1 MFASSANLLAA
12 APGRAT
18 LPLREETPT
27 GEAVPRDARVA
38 VLAADAP
45 AVREVLGEQ
54 GISSVA
60 CGRACDL
67 ARLVREGSGA
77 AVLEVAAVDAAGL
90 KVLVEAL
97 RHQPAW
103 SDLPLIVLPDGG
115 LISGGRLG
123 GASTLEALEAAG
135 NVTVLERPIAV
146 KTLVSAV
153 RVALRSRRRQY
164 QTRHLLRQLEE
175 GVAQRDRLLAMLGH
189 ELRNPLAAIQ
199 AAHELLKRQEAEE
212 ADAASDDETGG
223 ESRASAKR
231 RTDRR
236 HHLRLIGRQARQL
249 VRMVDDLLD
258 IGRIRLG
265 KITLRRR
272 PLDVNELARRCAE
285 SAAAAASRRGHTLVV
300 QAAAGPVVVEADAVR
315 LEQVLSNLLSNAM
328 KYSPDGG
335 TVTLSVATDG
345 GWAVVRLADAGVGM
359 PPEVMR
365 GVFELFTQ
373 ADESMDRAEGGL
385 GLGLPLVR
393 SLVEGHGGTVSAASE
408 GEGRGSVFTVRLPL
422 AGATAGEVQPVTKS
436 NGEKDLHAPAARRHV
451 LLVEDQPDMRDVMAR
466 LLRGWG
472 HRVETAASGPA
483 GVEAAVTHRP
493 DIALIDVG
501 LPGLNGYQ
509 VAQRVR
515 AELGMGVRL
524 IALTG
529 YGQPEDR
536 RRSAEAGFDVHLV
549 KPVDFAALRAIL
561 AE

>member
-1 MFASSANLLAA
+1 M
-12 APGRAT
+12 PD
-18 LPLREETPT
+18 E
-27 GEAVPRDARVA
+27 GEPRDARVA
-38 VLAADAP
+38 VFAADAP
-45 AVREVLGEQ
+45 AVREALGER
-54 GISSVA
+54 GIASVA
-60 CGRACDL
+60 CGRPRDL

-77 AVLEVAAVDAAGL
+77 AVLEADRLDAEGLEMLVD
-90 KVLVEAL
+90 AL

-103 SDLPLIVLPDGG
+103 SDLPLIVLANGG
-115 LISGGRLG
+115 LISAGRLG
-123 GASTLEALEAAG
+123 GASALKALEAAG

-164 QTRHLLRQLEE
+164 ETRHLLRQLEA

-212 ADAASDDETGG
+212 ADAAPCDPSNGG
-223 ESRASAKR
+223 GHSSAEG

-236 HHLRLIGRQARQL
+236 HHLGLIGRQARQL

-285 SAAAAASRRGHTLVV
+285 AAADTAERRGHTLVV
-300 QAAAGPVVVEADAVR
+300 RPASGPVVVEADAVR

-335 TVTLSVATDG
+335 TVTLTVGTEG
-345 GWAVVRLADAGVGM
+345 GWAVVRLSDAGVGM

-373 ADESMDRAEGGL
+373 ADHSLDRAEGGL

-408 GEGRGSVFTVRLPL
+408 GEGRGSVFTIRLPL
-422 AGATAGEVQPVTKS
+422 AGATSDAAAGKVPPAT
-436 NGEKDLHAPAARRHV
+436 NGKGQKDLGSPAARRHV

-472 HRVETAASGPA
+472 HRVVTAANGPA
-483 GVEAAVTHRP
+483 GVEAAVAHRP
-493 DIALIDVG
+493 DVALVDVG

-509 VAQRVR
+509 VAQRLR
-515 AELGMGVRL
+515 AKFGGEMRL

-549 KPVDFAALRAIL
+549 KPVDFAALRAML
-561 AE
+561 SE